1 MAATCAEIG
10 QLKTKYEYDLPF
22 LERVESLRDVIL
34 EGGDRAQQLRCLPD
48 DTVDILIDH
57 GLFRFALPIELGG
70 ENASVLETTKIA
82 RLACVHATNVCMH
95 AVDLLHN
102 TAGTSGMRMDSPLE
116 RKLRDAHGCANH
128 RWVSHP
134 LYSDLGRIF
143 LGFEPS
149 PEMAG
154 D

>member
-1 MAATCAEIG
+1 MVRSSRAFVMEAMGAVVDE
-10 QLKTKYEYDLPF
+10 
-22 LERVESLRDVIL
+22 LERGAEKP
-34 EGGDRAQQLRCLPD
+34 GP
-48 DTVDILIDH
+48 
-57 GLFRFALPIELGG
+57 
-70 ENASVLETTKIA
+70 ETTKIA
-82 RLACVHATNVCMH
+82 RLACVHATNVCMHATNVCMH

-116 RKLRDAHGCANH
+116 RKFRDAHGCANH

-134 LYSDLGRIF
+134 LYADLGRIF

-149 PEMAG
+149 PEMEG

>member
-1 MAATCAEIG
+1 MVRSSRAFVMEAMGAVMDE
-10 QLKTKYEYDLPF
+10 
-22 LERVESLRDVIL
+22 LERGAEKP
-34 EGGDRAQQLRCLPD
+34 GP
-48 DTVDILIDH
+48 
-57 GLFRFALPIELGG
+57 
-70 ENASVLETTKIA
+70 ETTKIA

-95 AVDLLHN
+95 AVDLLHH

-116 RKLRDAHGCANH
+116 RKFRDAHGCANH

-134 LYSDLGRIF
+134 LYADLGRIF

>member
-1 MAATCAEIG
+1 MVRSSRAFVMEAMGAVMDE
-10 QLKTKYEYDLPF
+10 
-22 LERVESLRDVIL
+22 LER
-34 EGGDRAQQLRCLPD
+34 RAEKP
-48 DTVDILIDH
+48 
-57 GLFRFALPIELGG
+57 GP
-70 ENASVLETTKIA
+70 ETTKIA
-82 RLACVHATNVCMH
+82 RLACEHATNVCMH